1 MNREQFVKLIS
12 EKMKLVRTEM
22 DYTQDQMAQILG
34 ISKKTLIQIEK
45 GRIQAGW
52 TPSVAFCALF
62 RESGVLQSVLGN
74 DPMEVLSVIAF
85 DHYLGPKEKTLGG
98 KVWWREIEQIGR
110 FRLQQNLFSQHYR
123 ILDEEDRR
131 YCSSFDENYMRE
143 KLRQLGQG
151 ER

>member
-1 MNREQFVKLIS
+1 MNREQFIKIIS
-12 EKMKLVRTEM
+12 DKMKLVRTEM
-22 DYTQDQMAQILG
+22 NYTQDRMAEVLG

-52 TPSVAFCALF
+52 TPTVAFCALF

-85 DHYLGPKEKTLGG
+85 DHYEGPKEKTMGG
-98 KVWWREIEQIGR
+98 RLWWREVEQIGN

-123 ILDEEDRR
+123 ILDNNDRR
-131 YCSSFDENYMRE
+131 WCSSFDEIYMRE
-143 KLRQLGQG
+143 KLREFGG
-151 ER
+151 I